1 VVRTCGAGAAVV
13 SCPTS
18 TNSRRK
24 RPGRARPGIS
34 SCEGCRVVT
43 TTIQLEQVKA
53 GIAFGLVEF
62 VGGVTFCETGFELVV
77 VGCGGPRQSRE
88 FRGFI
93 RFTIAMRRVAQVYGD
108 L

>member
-1 VVRTCGAGAAVV
+1 LF
-13 SCPTS
+13 
-18 TNSRRK
+18 
-24 RPGRARPGIS
+24 RARPRQTPDENGPEGRA
-34 SCEGCRVVT
+34 EGCRVVT